1 MDGLF
6 ENFTADSN
14 LCEFDRDGMSG
25 VGHGSLNQTDEAAAT
40 GNLHI
45 DHMDE
50 FNIVGPDDLGEFVSV
65 SAGVIELRAANDRD
79 LAFHEAAVE
88 IGEGKS
94 GAIRGHQQ

>member
-6 ENFTADSN
+6 ENFTTDSN

-25 VGHGSLNQTDEAAAT
+25 VGHSALNQTDEAAAT

-50 FNIVGPDDLGEFVSV
+50 FNIVGLNDVGEFFP
-65 SAGVIELRAANDRD
+65 IEGGIIEFGAAAQGDFS
-79 LAFHEAAVE
+79 LQEPAVE
-88 IGEGKS
+88 IRESEGR
-94 GAIRGHQQ
+94 AVRRDQ